1 MTAYAQISYESAMS
15 YLDFHRESA
24 LARGRPSAAVRVAST
39 PRPFKEY
46 AAETIKLPLPEPGGL
61 PLEEAIRRRRSV
73 RDYAPEPLSLEELAR
88 LLYHA
93 VGITG
98 KKEYK
103 RSAPS
108 AGGLAPIEIYIVAN
122 RVAGLD
128 PGLYHYD
135 PLHHRLHVLERAE
148 LRQRVVAA
156 CLDQDFLAQAGA
168 VLVLTAVHLRTVWK
182 YGERGYRYVLLDAG
196 HVAENIQLEATSLG
210 LGSCAV
216 GAFYDDE
223 LNALLGVNPEEEFAV
238 LAVAVGRLENTG
250 QVR

>member
-1 MTAYAQISYESAMS
+1 MS

-24 LARGRPSAAVRVAST
+24 LARGRPSAAAKVTST

-46 AAETIKLPLPEPGGL
+46 ATEVIKLPLPEPEGL

-73 RDYAPEPLSLEELAR
+73 RDYTAEPLTLEQLGR

-108 AGGLAPIEIYIVAN
+108 AGGLTPIEVYVVAN

-128 PGLYHYD
+128 SGLYHYD
-135 PLHHRLHVLERAE
+135 PLHHRLHVLKKADLRA
-148 LRQRVVAA
+148 RIAAA
-156 CLDQDFLAQAGA
+156 CLDQDFLAQAGV
-168 VLVLTAVHLRTVWK
+168 VLVLTAVHIRTVWK

-196 HVAENIQLEATSLG
+196 HVAENIQLEATALG
-210 LGSCAV
+210 LGACAV
-216 GAFYDDE
+216 GAFFDDE
-223 LNALLGVNPEEEFAV
+223 LNELLGVNLEEEFAL
-238 LAVAVGRLENTG
+238 LAVAVGHRLASG
-250 QVR
+250 GKIR